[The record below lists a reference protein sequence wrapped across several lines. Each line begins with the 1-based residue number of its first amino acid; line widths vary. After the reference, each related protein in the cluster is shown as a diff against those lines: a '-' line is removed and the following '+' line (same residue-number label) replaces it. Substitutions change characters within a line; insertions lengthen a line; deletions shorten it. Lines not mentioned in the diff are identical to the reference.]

1 MFAIAMGQIKYLIVA
16 MDSLTKWID
25 ASTLK
30 NITTT
35 NILKFFKR
43 NILNKFGVPDAI
55 ITDNEMQFINK
66 KLKRLLDELK
76 IRQHFASIEHP

>member
-1 MFAIAMGQIKYLIVA
+1 MGQIKYLIVA
-16 MDSLTKWID
+16 MDYFTKWID
-25 ASTLK
+25 VEALE
-30 NITTT
+30 NITTA

-43 NILNKFGVPDAI
+43 NILNKFGVPDVI

-76 IRQHFASIEHP
+76 IKQHFASTEHT